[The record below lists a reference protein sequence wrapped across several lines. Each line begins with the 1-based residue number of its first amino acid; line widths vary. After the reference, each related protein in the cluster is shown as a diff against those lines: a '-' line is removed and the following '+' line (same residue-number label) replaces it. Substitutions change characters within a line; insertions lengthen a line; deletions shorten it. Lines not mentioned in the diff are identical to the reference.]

1 MALRRLVVETAE
13 LYALQFSQ
21 ACSLLPLGEGGG
33 CLETNCAVSSHL
45 SIVDVSELLTV
56 AGLTKRFKKRCVL
69 SDVGFSVRYGEVLGL
84 IGPNGAGKTT
94 LFECLAGLMPA
105 DAGTLKSQDRI
116 LPAAHRKETLFYL
129 PDAILPWAEQTVSW
143 ALHFF
148 EKLYRPSKTTV
159 SNLIQP
165 LRLDEIMKARMSSLS
180 KGERKRLLLALG
192 LLTPHELL
200 LLDEPFD
207 GLDLRQTRDVM
218 ALLKGHAATG
228 RTLMLSIHQL
238 VDAGRVCDRLV
249 LLSAGR
255 VVGEGS
261 IDELRAEANLSA
273 GGVEEIFLA
282 LT

>member
-1 MALRRLVVETAE
+1 V
-13 LYALQFSQ
+13 
-21 ACSLLPLGEGGG
+21 
-33 CLETNCAVSSHL
+33 N
-45 SIVDVSELLTV
+45 ELLTV
-56 AGLTKRFKKRCVL
+56 DGVSKRFKKRLVL
-69 SDVGFSVRYGEVLGL
+69 KDVSFRARAGEVLGL

-105 DAGTLKSQDRI
+105 NAGTVKYLERVI
-116 LPAAHRKETLFYL
+116 APPRRKDVLFYL
-129 PDAILPWAEQTVSW
+129 PDAIYPWAQQTVKW
-143 ALHFF
+143 VLRFF
-148 EKLYRPSKTTV
+148 EKLYPHSGVRV
-159 SNLIQP
+159 SELIEP
-165 LRLDEIMKARMSSLS
+165 LRLEAVTQSRINSLS
-180 KGERKRLLLALG
+180 KGERKRVLLALG
-192 LLTPHELL
+192 LLTPHPLL
-200 LLDEPFD
+200 MLDEPFD

-218 ALLKGHAATG
+218 TLLKEHAAGG

-261 IDELRAEANLSA
+261 IEELRAQAKLAE